1 MALNTLVVPSTL
13 EARLEVEKRVLDFVD
28 KTGYNSEEGIFSIK
42 LALEETLVNAI
53 RHGNKLDTSKNIRIA
68 YGVDKNHLII
78 EVEDEGEGFDYSHLP
93 DPTAPD
99 RLELPHG
106 RGIMLIKHY
115 MDDIKFNGKGNRVR
129 LVKRLF

>member
-129 LVKRLF
+129 LVKKLF

>member
-13 EARLEVEKRVLDFVD
+13 EARLEVEKRVLDFIG